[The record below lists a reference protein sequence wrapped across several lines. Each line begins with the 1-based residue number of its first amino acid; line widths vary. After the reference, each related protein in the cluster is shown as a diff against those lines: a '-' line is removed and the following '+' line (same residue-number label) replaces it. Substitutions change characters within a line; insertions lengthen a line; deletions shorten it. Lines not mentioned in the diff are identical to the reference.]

1 MDANLDAS
9 VKGLSICPML
19 LEAGNPLG
27 SWTMMLLDV
36 TILDGV

>member
-9 VKGLSICPML
+9 VKGLICPML

-27 SWTMMLLDV
+27 SRTKMLLDV